1 LSHFGGEAAWKLHEV
16 LIDAF
21 QYKILKK
28 YYLQKY
34 FFIQRIF
41 YRTGVT
47 NNLKRFFGVGSIILK
62 MKIKQLL
69 PFLSWLPNYKREWL
83 SGDLSAGLT
92 VGVMLIPQGMAYA
105 MIAGLP
111 PIHGLYASTIPI
123 ILYALL
129 GTSRQLAVG
138 PVAMISLLTAAG
150 IGAMN
155 PENPEVYLLLA
166 VTLAFM
172 VGAIQL
178 LMGLFRLGFLVNFLS
193 HPVISGFTSAA
204 AIIIGLSQLKH
215 LLGIK
220 LPSSEHIHEILIL
233 AAQNIGQT
241 HLLTLAI
248 GLVAILVIKYSKKLH
263 KAIPGALVAVVL
275 GILAVW
281 GAGLTEQGVKIVGEV
296 PQWLPGL
303 SMPSFDLSTWQ
314 TLLVSSLTISLVG
327 FMESFAVA
335 KAIQTKH
342 KTYQVDAN
350 QELIGLG
357 VANLGAAIFQG
368 YPVTGGFSRTAV
380 NDQAGANTGLASLI
394 SAALIVLTLL
404 FLTPLFYYLP
414 NAVLAAVIIVAVLGL
429 INVKEAVHLWHNDRS
444 DFWSLLVTFI
454 ITLTMGIEVGI
465 GAGVILSLAL
475 VVYRSTRPHVAVLGK
490 VPDSGFYRNVERFKD
505 LEQRPDVLVVRF
517 DGPLYFANLN
527 YFKDKMEEL
536 TAQKGET
543 LRLIV
548 LNGDS
553 ISYLDSSA
561 VHTFEEWIR
570 ENQARD
576 IRIHFTSVIGP
587 VRDALHRWGLMD
599 IIGEE
604 NFFMSN
610 QRAIDA
616 YDSLEKEGSFTKKF
630 KSYAVQSN

>member
-1 LSHFGGEAAWKLHEV
+1 
-16 LIDAF
+16 
-21 QYKILKK
+21 
-28 YYLQKY
+28 
-34 FFIQRIF
+34 
-41 YRTGVT
+41 
-47 NNLKRFFGVGSIILK
+47 

-69 PFLSWLPNYKREWL
+69 PFLSWLPNYKKEWL

-111 PIHGLYASTIPI
+111 PIHGLYASTIPLV
-123 ILYALL
+123 LYALL

-138 PVAMISLLTAAG
+138 PVAMVSLLTAAG
-150 IGAMN
+150 IGAMK
-155 PENPEVYLLLA
+155 PESPEVYLYLA

-172 VGAIQL
+172 VGAIQF
-178 LMGLFRLGFLVNFLS
+178 LMGAFRLGFLVNFLS

-220 LPSSEHIHEILIL
+220 LPSSEHVHEILV
-233 AAQNIGQT
+233 AAFQNIGQT
-241 HLLTLAI
+241 HFLTLGI
-248 GLVAILVIKYSKKLH
+248 GLAAIFIIKYSKKIH

-281 GAGLTEQGVKIVGEV
+281 GFGLTEQGVKIVGEV
-296 PQWLPGL
+296 PQGLPGFSL
-303 SMPSFDLSTWQ
+303 PSFDMGTWQ
-314 TLLVSSLTISLVG
+314 TLLTAALTISLVG

-335 KAIQTKH
+335 KAIQSKH
-342 KTYQVDAN
+342 KNYLVDAN
-350 QELIGLG
+350 QELVGLG
-357 VANLGAAIFQG
+357 AANLGAAIFQG

-380 NDQAGANTGLASLI
+380 NDQAGAKTGLASII

-404 FLTPLFYYLP
+404 FLTPLFYFLP

-444 DFWSLLVTFI
+444 DFWSLLATFV
-454 ITLTMGIEVGI
+454 ITLTMGIEIGI
-465 GAGVILSLAL
+465 GMGVVLSLAL
-475 VVYRSTRPHVAVLGK
+475 VIYRSTRPHVAVLGK
-490 VPDSGFYRNVERFKD
+490 VPNSEFYRNIERFKE

-536 TAQKGET
+536 IAQKGET

-553 ISYLDSSA
+553 ISHVDSSA
-561 VHTFEEWIR
+561 VHLLDDWLR
-570 ENQARD
+570 ETQARG

-587 VRDALHRWGLMD
+587 VRDALRRWGVMEV
-599 IIGEE
+599 IGEE

-616 YDSLEKEGSFTKKF
+616 FDSLTQEGTFEKKYKE
-630 KSYAVQSN
+630 YAVQASE